1 LFGVTV
7 QQLLGLGQFATP
19 DMQVH
24 LGPDVCLEGM
34 RTAQQALEMVKASA
48 PTPSYM
54 SMKQG
59 REETFASFID
69 RVSEAINRACIP
81 DWMKAAL
88 LRQCAMENCNGSTKS
103 ILVTLPIDAAIEM
116 MLEHMSRVPAG
127 PQALLV
133 EAVRELGGKL
143 AKAQTQAF
151 AALAPLAGGGVPKG
165 ARPRRSQGLL
175 SLWEGGAL
183 EKGL

>member
-1 LFGVTV
+1 
-7 QQLLGLGQFATP
+7 
-19 DMQVH
+19 
-24 LGPDVCLEGM
+24 
-34 RTAQQALEMVKASA
+34 MVKTSA
-48 PTPSYM
+48 PTPSYV
-54 SMKQG
+54 SIKQG

-69 RVSEAINRACIP
+69 KVTEAINRACIP

-88 LRQCAMENCNGSTKS
+88 LHQCAMENCNSSTRS
-103 ILVTLPIDAAIEM
+103 ILIALPIDAAIEM
-116 MLEHMSRVPAG
+116 MLERMSRVPAE

-133 EAVRELGGKL
+133 EAVRELGSKL